1 VTALLEVEAVSRRFG
16 SLVAVDRVD
25 LSVPAG
31 ERHAIIGPNGA
42 GKTTLLD
49 LVAGAT
55 WPDSGRIRL
64 DGRDITRLSPARRA
78 RLGIG
83 RIHQRPAVWPSLTA
97 LDNVIVAGWCHAG
110 GWRTASQPGRFRE
123 LIRDPATD
131 LLDRL
136 GLAGAAAVPAGH
148 LSHGQRRQLEIAMA
162 LAGGPQL
169 LLLDE
174 PAAGLSTTE
183 LDRLRALLAELPE
196 TVSLLLVEHRLD
208 LVHALADMVTVLC
221 DGRLVATGTPREI
234 SRSPAVRR
242 AYAEAVQL

>member
-1 VTALLEVEAVSRRFG
+1 MTALLEVEELCRRFG

-25 LSVPAG
+25 LRLPAG

-55 WPDSGRIRL
+55 RPDSGRIRL
-64 DGRDITRLSPARRA
+64 GGRDTTRLSPARRA

-83 RIHQRPAVWPSLTA
+83 RIHQRPAVWSSLTA
-97 LDNVIVAGWCHAG
+97 LDNVVVAGWCHAG
-110 GWRTASQPGRFRE
+110 GWRTACQPGRFRE
-123 LIRDPATD
+123 LIHGPATD

-136 GLAGAAAVPAGH
+136 GLAGTAGVPAGY

-162 LAGGPQL
+162 LAGGPRL

-174 PAAGLSTTE
+174 PAAGLSTAE
-183 LDRLRALLAELPE
+183 LDRLRSLLAQLPE
-196 TVSLLLVEHRLD
+196 TVTLLLVEHRLD
-208 LVHALADMVTVLC
+208 LVYALADTVTVLC
-221 DGRLVATGTPREI
+221 DGRLVATGPPEEI

-242 AYAEAVQL
+242 AYAEAVG